1 MGSDN
6 LFSKRREERKKRK
19 ENIQKQKSNKWL
31 IICEGTKT
39 EPNYFQEVIKDIN
52 KNLTDEYKLNVK
64 IIGKGKNTIS
74 LVKSVDELLNYID
87 ESKTSTIPY
96 GKIFVVFDK
105 DDFKSDF
112 FNKAILTCEKNGY
125 IPLWSNQAI

>member
-19 ENIQKQKSNKWL
+19 ENIQKQKSNKLL

-52 KNLTDEYKLNVK
+52 KNLTDEFKLNVK
-64 IIGKGKNTIS
+64 IIGKGKNTHYV
-74 LVKSVDELLNYID
+74 LQN
-87 ESKTSTIPY
+87 
-96 GKIFVVFDK
+96 
-105 DDFKSDF
+105 
-112 FNKAILTCEKNGY
+112 
-125 IPLWSNQAI
+125 